1 MRVESKIG
9 RCPFFLL
16 LLADGSYHLIA
27 VASARILG
35 RPGNTRKGTSRQ
47 AMPAGIFLETVS
59 IAGTVTL
66 KNRLLSFLSPPLLG
80 RNGSLRAMGT
90 TCEEEDQGYENQKG
104 ILCIPDNGKT
114 LLLPWILMKH
124 LFLIER

>member
-1 MRVESKIG
+1 
-9 RCPFFLL
+9 
-16 LLADGSYHLIA
+16 
-27 VASARILG
+27 
-35 RPGNTRKGTSRQ
+35 
-47 AMPAGIFLETVS
+47 MPAGIFLETVS